1 MKKIVS
7 IIAAALI
14 LISCGDGQKNGAERV
29 SVSIVPLKYF
39 VDRIS
44 GGDFEVDVMVPPG
57 ASPETFEPTITQ
69 MKKLNDSKVFF
80 TLGLMDFER
89 AYIPTIQESMPEV
102 QICNLSHVAEAEH
115 GTHQH
120 HENCSCTSH
129 GVDPHI
135 WLSVENAR
143 IIAKNIAEQLSIL
156 KPDSSAKYESNLAY
170 LSSQIDSL
178 DTYIIENL
186 KPGRFLIYHP
196 SLGYFS
202 EQYGLTQIAIEN
214 DGKEP
219 SAAYMKTL
227 MDSLK
232 GENIGIVLY
241 QEQLS
246 KSAVESIAKEL
257 KINMKPFDP
266 LAYDWLENMKQIV
279 ALIKQSTDGQQ

>member
-7 IIAAALI
+7 IIVIALF
-14 LISCGDGQKNGAERV
+14 LASCGGNPKSGLDRV

-39 VDRIS
+39 IDKIS
-44 GGDFEVDVMVPPG
+44 GGDFEVDVVVPPG

-69 MKKLNDSKVFF
+69 MKKLNDSKAFF

-89 AYIPTIQESMPEV
+89 AYIPTIKESMPDV
-102 QICNLSHVAEAEH
+102 QICDLSYVAKADEH
-115 GTHQH
+115 SDHNH
-120 HENCSCTSH
+120 HDDCSCTSH

-143 IIAKNIAEQLSIL
+143 LIAKNVKEQLSSL
-156 KPDSSAKYESNLAY
+156 KPDSSAKYDANFNY
-170 LSSQIDSL
+170 LISQIDSL

-186 KPGRFLIYHP
+186 KPGKFLIYHP

-202 EQYGLTQIAIEN
+202 EQYGLTQIPIEN
-214 DGKEP
+214 EGKEP
-219 SAAYMKTL
+219 SAVYMKTL
-227 MDSLK
+227 MDTLK
-232 GENIGIVLY
+232 GKNIGIVLY

-257 KINMKPFDP
+257 KIEMKSFDP
-266 LAYDWLENMKQIV
+266 LAYDWLENMKKIV
-279 ALIKQSTDGQQ
+279 ALIKQSTDGQ